1 MAAPLAKLKDIKRK
15 QQSILSQNGGTTLD
29 EIEGKSEAKAPQPK
43 KEKHSS
49 TKKEEK
55 VIDINKKEAKKN
67 KSKNTY
73 DII

>member
-1 MAAPLAKLKDIKRK
+1 LAAPLAKLKDIERK

-29 EIEGKSEAKAPQPK
+29 EIDNKPEAKAAEPK

-67 KSKNTY
+67 KSKNTH